1 MGKLGQVD
9 SIRAIAKNG
18 KEEAER
24 RRRKEKKE
32 EEEKLGSRIR
42 QRLSSN

>member
-9 SIRAIAKNG
+9 SIGAIAKNG

-24 RRRKEKKE
+24 KRRKEKE
-32 EEEKLGSRIR
+32 EEEKLGSRIH
-42 QRLSSN
+42 QRLTSN